1 MDQPRVAT
9 VLLPTHGA
17 GDGLVTV
24 IRDLAVAAYALR
36 ARGVALDVLL
46 LEDGRAQT
54 AAEAAK
60 AAAEFGLPLT
70 TVPGPPTQGA
80 AYLAGFRQVLDR
92 DRADLVVT
100 LDATGQHDATQIP
113 NLLDQLVAED
123 LDVVIGSRWARAS
136 GTPGL
141 TLRRWA
147 LGRTAN
153 LAFRWVTGIRGVT
166 DVTTTFRIARTEVVR
181 ELDLDALPGDARSL
195 QMAFVAAA
203 VGRGRRVGEGAIVYR
218 PPASALS
225 PVGGRE
231 VASFAAQL
239 LPLRRTTGR
248 LREERLSPA
257 GRRFDDRTFGAAGDL
272 ERLGSAGHFFGWAL
286 EEFEP
291 YLHGRVLEVGAGMG
305 AITRRLVDLD
315 PDLSIVALEPADNVF
330 GDLASFAALTPRV
343 TACRQTLAE
352 YLAGAGAGERFDAVV
367 YLNVL
372 EHVED
377 DASELRLAAAALRP
391 GGALLV
397 FGPALEW
404 LYSELDYNAGHYRRY
419 SLGRLRR
426 LVTAAGFELV
436 SLRYFDVVG
445 VLPYFVAYR
454 LLRRQAI
461 SGSTLWGYDRLLV
474 PLSRRLQQAV
484 PHPPLGKNVVLVAR
498 KGDHRPPDR

>member
-1 MDQPRVAT
+1 MDRPGLAT
-9 VLLPTHGA
+9 VLLPAHAA

-36 ARGVALDVLL
+36 ARGLQLDVLL
-46 LEDGRAQT
+46 LDDGAGQGTTVAAKT
-54 AAEAAK
+54 AAD
-60 AAAEFGLPLT
+60 FGLALT
-70 TVPGPPTQGA
+70 AVAGPPSLGA
-80 AYLAGFRQVLDR
+80 AYLAGFRQVLDQG
-92 DRADLVVT
+92 RADLVVT

-113 NLLDQLVAED
+113 HLIDQLLAED
-123 LDVVIGSRWARAS
+123 LDVIIGSRWARGS

-181 ELDLDALPGDARSL
+181 ELDLDDLPSDPRSL

-203 VGRGRRVGEGAIVYR
+203 VGRGGRVGEGSIIYR
-218 PPASALS
+218 PPASAVRAVS
-225 PVGGRE
+225 GRE
-231 VASFAAQL
+231 VASFASQL
-239 LPLRRTTGR
+239 LPLRRYSGR
-248 LREERLSPA
+248 LRLERLSPS
-257 GRRFDDRTFGAAGDL
+257 GRRFTDRTFGAAGDL
-272 ERLGSAGHFFGWAL
+272 ERLGAADHFFSWAL

-291 YLHGRVLEVGAGMG
+291 FLRGRVLEVGAGMG
-305 AITRRLVDLD
+305 TITRRLVELD
-315 PDLSIVALEPADNVF
+315 PELSIVALEPAGNVF

-343 TACRQTLAE
+343 SAAQQTLAE
-352 YLAGAGAGERFDAVV
+352 YLTTPEEPFDAVV

-377 DASELRLAAAALRP
+377 DAVELRLAAAALRP

-404 LYSELDYNAGHYRRY
+404 LYSELDYKAGHYRRY
-419 SLGRLRR
+419 SVARLRR
-426 LVTAAGFELV
+426 LARAAGFEIL

-445 VLPYFVAYR
+445 VLPYLVAYR
-454 LLRRQAI
+454 LLRRPAI

-474 PLSRRLQQAV
+474 PVSRQLQRAL
-484 PHPPLGKNVVLVAR
+484 PRPPLGKNLVLVAR
-498 KGDHRPPDR
+498 KGDHPPEGR

>member
-1 MDQPRVAT
+1 MDRPGLAT
-9 VLLPTHGA
+9 VLLPAHGA
-17 GDGLVTV
+17 GDGLLTV
-24 IRDLAVAAYALR
+24 VRDLAVAAYALR

-46 LEDGRAQT
+46 LDDGRAP
-54 AAEAAK
+54 AAALAAK
-60 AAAEFGLPLT
+60 AAADFGLPLA
-70 TVPGPPTQGA
+70 TVAGPPTQGA
-80 AYLAGFRQVLDR
+80 AYLAGYRQVLDR
-92 DRADLVVT
+92 GRADLVVT
-100 LDATGQHDATQIP
+100 LDATGQHDATQVPHLI
-113 NLLDQLVAED
+113 DQLLAED

-153 LAFRWVTGIRGVT
+153 LAFRLVTGIHGVT
-166 DVTTTFRIARTEVVR
+166 DVTTTFRIARIEVVR
-181 ELDLDALPGDARSL
+181 ELDLDDLPADARSQ

-203 VGRGRRVGEGAIVYR
+203 VGHGRRVGEGAILYR
-218 PPASALS
+218 PPASALR

-239 LPLRRTTGR
+239 LPLRRVRSR
-248 LREERLSPA
+248 LRLERLSPA
-257 GRRFDDRTFGAAGDL
+257 GRRFSDQTFGAAGDL
-272 ERLGSAGHFFGWAL
+272 ERLGAADHFFSWAL
-286 EEFEP
+286 EEFRP
-291 YLHGRVLEVGAGMG
+291 HLHGRVLEVGAGMG
-305 AITRRLVDLD
+305 TITRRLVELD
-315 PDLSIVALEPADNVF
+315 PELSIVALEPAANVF

-343 TACRQTLAE
+343 SAARQTLAG
-352 YLAGAGAGERFDAVV
+352 YLAGSDERFDAVV

-377 DASELRLAAAALRP
+377 DAAELRLAAAALRP
-391 GGALLV
+391 GGALLL

-419 SLGRLRR
+419 SLGRLAR
-426 LVTAAGFELV
+426 LVRSAGFEVL

-454 LLRRQAI
+454 LLRRPAI

-474 PLSRRLQQAV
+474 PVSRRLQRAV
-484 PHPPLGKNVVLVAR
+484 PRPPLGKNVVLVAR
-498 KGDHRPPDR
+498 KAGPRPAGR